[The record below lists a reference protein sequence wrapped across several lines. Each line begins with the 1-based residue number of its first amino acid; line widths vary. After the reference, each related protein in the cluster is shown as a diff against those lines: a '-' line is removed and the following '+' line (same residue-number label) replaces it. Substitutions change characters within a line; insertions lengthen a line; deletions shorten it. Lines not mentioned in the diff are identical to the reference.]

1 MESKIKFDKNTY
13 KSLINYLYENKD
25 EKYRNFHKKL
35 LNNEEIILIG
45 IRTPIL
51 RKIAKF
57 IAKNDYICFIENNS
71 HKTYEETIL
80 HGLLLGYIKIDFNAL
95 DKLIDDFLPYNNNWA
110 INDIVSSNLKIFKDQ
125 DISKI
130 FKYLNSSNPFTIRF
144 GLTLLLS
151 HYINE
156 KNIDKILEI
165 CNNIKAEDYYVKM
178 ANAWLISICYI
189 KFKEKTFAFL
199 KNNDL
204 DKFTFNK
211 SISKICDSYRVSKEE
226 KEVLKTLRK

>member
-1 MESKIKFDKNTY
+1 MEIKFDKNTY
-13 KSLINYLYENKD
+13 KSLINYLYKNRD
-25 EKYRNFHKKL
+25 EKYRNFHEKL

-57 IAKNDYICFIENNS
+57 IAKNDYMSFIKNNS

-80 HGLLLGYIKIDFNAL
+80 HGLVLGYIKIDFNTL
-95 DKLIDDFLPYNNNWA
+95 DKLIDGFLPYNNNWA

-125 DISKI
+125 DINKI
-130 FKYLNSSNPFTIRF
+130 NKYLTSSNPFTIRF

-178 ANAWLISICYI
+178 ANAWLISICFI

-211 SISKICDSYRVSKEE
+211 SISKICDSYRISKKE
-226 KEVLKTLRK
+226 KEILKTLRK